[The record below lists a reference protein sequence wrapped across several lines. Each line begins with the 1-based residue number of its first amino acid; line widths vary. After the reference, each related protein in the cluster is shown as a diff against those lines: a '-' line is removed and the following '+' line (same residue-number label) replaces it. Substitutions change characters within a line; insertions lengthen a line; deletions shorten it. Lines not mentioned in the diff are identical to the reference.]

1 MEKMYDEGLF
11 TATKKKKKRKKRRRR
26 LKIVGDY
33 YGDDDDEEEDE
44 HTLYKLNDN
53 ATWGCMSTPWEGL
66 DMVWIEFMYI

>member
-26 LKIVGDY
+26 LKIDEDY
-33 YGDDDDEEEDE
+33 YGDDEEDV
-44 HTLYKLNDN
+44 HNPYKLNDN
-53 ATWGCMSTPWEGL
+53 TTWGYMSTPWEGL